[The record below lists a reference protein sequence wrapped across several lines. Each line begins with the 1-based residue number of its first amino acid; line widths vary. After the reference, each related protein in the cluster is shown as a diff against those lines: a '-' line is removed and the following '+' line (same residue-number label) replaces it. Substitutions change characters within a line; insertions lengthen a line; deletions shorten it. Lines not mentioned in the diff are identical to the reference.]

1 VNRSIAGW
9 IAHRWAKWVVL
20 LLSLVF
26 LMGMGAFAS
35 KLTSVVDN
43 DVASWLPG
51 DAESTKVIER
61 SKSFS
66 DPDAIPAVVLY
77 VRDGGTTP
85 ADLAK
90 ATADIADLKG
100 VDDVSGVIGPIP
112 SQDGEALQVVATISL
127 GADGWEKLPDRVDD
141 ITRITD
147 KGTDG
152 LDVSLAGP
160 AALGA
165 DQAEAFSGIDG
176 ILLFSAVGI
185 VFVILLIT
193 YRSLQ
198 LAILFLFCG
207 VGAVGIAQG
216 VVYLLAKNL
225 DLTVNGQSQGILS
238 VLVLGAGVDY
248 ALLLV
253 ARYREELHR
262 YEDHHGAMAHAL
274 HRAAP
279 AVVASGATVIIGL
292 LCLLLAQMNST
303 ASLGPVGAA
312 GIACALLVMLVF
324 LPVVLL
330 TVPAI
335 LAFLAWALSW
345 VPAKVL
351 PFAALR
357 RLNSA
362 FRRGMRDPRWIFW
375 PFVPRFGDPI
385 RSDTG
390 LWAKVGQRIKK
401 APRAVWVV
409 TTLVLVGLSFGILQL
424 NATGL
429 SNEDSFTKEQPSV
442 VAEKKLAD
450 HFPGGA
456 GSPVAIIAKGD
467 KASEVQRAFASAEG
481 IDPTSVAIKSPA
493 GSPVAY
499 LEGTLA
505 SAPDSDAAYD
515 TIDRV
520 RDAVHAV
527 DGADAIVG
535 GNTAVNK
542 DVQAASSADNKLIIP
557 VILVVVLLI
566 LGLLLRSIAAPL
578 ILLVTVVVSFA
589 AAVGISALVFR
600 HVFGFEGAD
609 SSFPLFAFV
618 FLVALG
624 IDYNIFLMTRVREE
638 SVKHGTRRGALIGL
652 AATGGVITSA
662 GFVLAGTFTALA
674 TLPIVFLAE
683 LGFVVAVG
691 VLLDTII
698 VRSVLVTALNLD
710 IGRHIWWPSALWR
723 TDGPEHLADD
733 AHPAEPVDA
742 GGEPAHRA

>member
-1 VNRSIAGW
+1 MNRSIAGW

-26 LMGMGAFAS
+26 IVGVGIMLGS
-35 KLTSVVDN
+35 KLTSVQDN

-51 DAESTKVIER
+51 DAESTKVIQQ
-61 SKSFS
+61 SKAFAN
-66 DPDAIPAVVLY
+66 PDDIPAVVLY
-77 VRDGGTTP
+77 ERDGGTTP
-85 ADLAK
+85 ADRAK
-90 ATADIADLKG
+90 ATADAADLKG
-100 VDDVSGVIGPIP
+100 VKDVSTVLGPFP
-112 SQDGEALQVVATISL
+112 SKDGEALQVIATITINS
-127 GADGWEKLPDRVDD
+127 DGWEALPDRVDD
-141 ITRITD
+141 ITKIADR
-147 KGTDG
+147 GNDG
-152 LDVSLAGP
+152 LEVSLAGP

-198 LAILFLFCG
+198 LAILFLLAG
-207 VGAVGIAQG
+207 VLGAVLPAQG
-216 VVYLLAKNL
+216 IVYLLAKYA
-225 DLTVNGQSQGILS
+225 DLTVNGQSAGILS

-262 YEDHHGAMAHAL
+262 YEDRHEAMAHAL

-279 AVVASGATVIIGL
+279 AILASGATVIIGL
-292 LCLLLAQMNST
+292 LCLTLAQMNST
-303 ASLGPVGAA
+303 SSLGPVGAA
-312 GIACALLVMLVF
+312 GIAVALLTMLVTLPALLVIF
-324 LPVVLL
+324 
-330 TVPAI
+330 
-335 LAFLAWALSW
+335 
-345 VPAKVL
+345 
-351 PFAALR
+351 
-357 RLNSA
+357 
-362 FRRGMRDPRWIFW
+362 GRWIFW

-385 RSDTG
+385 KSDTG
-390 LWAKVGQRIKK
+390 VWAKVGQRITR

-442 VAEKKLAD
+442 VAEKKLAA

-467 KASEVQRAFASAEG
+467 KAPEVQKAFASAGG
-481 IDPTSVAIKSPA
+481 IDPASVAVKSPA

-499 LEGTLA
+499 LEGTLT
-505 SAPDSDAAYD
+505 SAPDSDAAFD

-578 ILLVTVVVSFA
+578 VLLVTVVVSFA

-638 SVKHGTRRGALIGL
+638 SLKHGTRRGALIGL

-733 AHPAEPVDA
+733 AHPAEPVDVS
-742 GGEPAHRA
+742 GEPAHKA

>member
-20 LLSLVF
+20 ALSLIF
-26 LMGMGAFAS
+26 LAGMGGFAS

-51 DAESTKVIER
+51 DAESTKVIQQ
-61 SKSFS
+61 SKAFS

-90 ATADIADLKG
+90 ATADVADLKG
-100 VDDVSGVIGPIP
+100 VDDVSGVVGPIP
-112 SQDGEALQVVATISL
+112 SQDGEALEVVATISL

-141 ITRITD
+141 IKKITD

-207 VGAVGIAQG
+207 VGAVAIAQG
-216 VVYLLAKNL
+216 AVYLLAKNL

-262 YEDHHGAMAHAL
+262 YEDRHEAMAHAL
-274 HRAAP
+274 QRAAP
-279 AVVASGATVIIGL
+279 AILASGATVIIGL
-292 LCLLLAQMNST
+292 LCLTLAQMNST

-312 GIACALLVMLVF
+312 GIACALLVMLVM
-324 LPVVLL
+324 LPALLVV
-330 TVPAI
+330 V
-335 LAFLAWALSW
+335 
-345 VPAKVL
+345 
-351 PFAALR
+351 
-357 RLNSA
+357 
-362 FRRGMRDPRWIFW
+362 GRWIFW

-401 APRAVWVV
+401 APRAVWLV

-442 VAEKKLAD
+442 VAEKKLAE

-467 KASEVQRAFASAEG
+467 KAAEVQEAFASADG
-481 IDPTSVAIKSPA
+481 IDPKSVAVKSPA

-499 LEGTLA
+499 LEGTLT
-505 SAPDSDAAYD
+505 SAPDSDAAFD

-578 ILLVTVVVSFA
+578 VLLVTVVVSFA

-638 SVKHGTRRGALIGL
+638 SLKHGTRKGALIGL

-723 TDGPEHLADD
+723 TDGPGHLADD

-742 GGEPAHRA
+742 SGEPAHKA